1 MAVRPFTRLPNH
13 TAFLSASLHYEDR
26 PVVDFFRGL
35 LFEYGIRPITI
46 GIDSY
51 AANNYEAAMLA
62 EQEIKKADCVVA
74 ILTKRYLMDRGG
86 YKPSEWT
93 FEEPAIGLAANK
105 PVYVFYE
112 DGISLKGVSATRAR
126 YGIPFDRERLKEDRS
141 RLAEHVH
148 KIQDEIATIK
158 SNGLWKIVG
167 IGAVVAGGLYL
178 LSKVFGSDDADD
190 DE

>member
-1 MAVRPFTRLPNH
+1 MRPYRPLPNH

-35 LFEYGIRPITI
+35 LFEYGIRPVTI
-46 GIDSY
+46 GIDVY

-74 ILTKRYLMDRGG
+74 ILTKRYITDGAG

-105 PVYVFYE
+105 PLYVFYE

-126 YGIPFDRERLKEDRS
+126 YGVPFNRERLKEERS

-158 SNGLWKIVG
+158 SNGFWKAVG
-167 IGAVVAGGLYL
+167 VGAAVVGGLYL
-178 LSKVFGSDDADD
+178 LSRFFGSDDDTV
-190 DE
+190 E